1 MRLIRSLVVSV
12 VVAGALV
19 VPASAGLGPSVHGGG
34 SADDMTRFGVGI
46 SGGTGH
52 FECLMPA
59 VMTVQAA
66 VTGVDWANSTSA
78 RFHGVAAVNLAANNP
93 FLLPAGPMARGAT
106 FFAIV
111 TPGGPGSASVDLEIL
126 GMSFKGQ
133 VEHGQITI
141 EP

>member
-1 MRLIRSLVVSV
+1 MRLIRSLVVAAA
-12 VVAGALV
+12 VAGALA
-19 VPASAGLGPSVHGGG
+19 VPASAGPGPSVHGGG
-34 SADDMTRFGVGI
+34 SADDMTRFGLAI

-59 VMTVQAA
+59 VMTVQATVA
-66 VTGVDWANSTSA
+66 GVDWANPTSA

-93 FLLPAGPMARGAT
+93 FSLPAGPMVRGAP
-106 FFAIV
+106 FYAIV
-111 TPGGPGSASVDLEIL
+111 TPGGPGSAAVDLEIL
-126 GMSFKGQ
+126 GMSFTGQ